1 MRTYAQALELAK
13 ELWDEMES
21 HPNVQVYLVDH
32 SDHLK
37 DDILHAWAKRILGQP
52 IESKE
57 ES

>member
-1 MRTYAQALELAK
+1 MRTYMQALELAK

-57 ES
+57 E